1 MNRLPRWA
9 IIVILICVLVEA
21 GIVLGSMIWMPLARN
36 MVMLLGG
43 FWPPLLHGGTGVYT
57 GQPVVMFVTYGF
69 IHAGL
74 MHLAMN
80 MISLAAVAEQLAR
93 FMTARQML
101 AVYAV
106 SQIAAALLFAVMAP
120 QAGPMI
126 GASGAVF
133 GVAGALVGYV
143 YVLQKSRGAT
153 LTPLM
158 RSAGVI
164 VVLNVALTILVPSIA
179 WQAHL
184 GGAAAGLIMGVAM
197 ARRRILRR

>member
-21 GIVLGSMIWMPLARN
+21 GIVLASMVWMPLARN
-36 MVMLLGG
+36 AFMMLGG
-43 FWPPLLHGGTGVYT
+43 FWPQLLHGGSGLYP
-57 GQPVVMFVTYGF
+57 GQPVLMFVTYGF
-69 IHAGL
+69 LHAGL
-74 MHLAMN
+74 THLAMN

-93 FMTARQML
+93 FMTTRQMVV
-101 AVYAV
+101 VYAV

-143 YVLQKSRGAT
+143 YVLQRARGQSLA
-153 LTPLM
+153 PLM

-164 VVLNVALTILVPSIA
+164 VVLNVALTVLVPSIA

-197 ARRRILRR
+197 ARRRIARR